1 MDHQRRWS
9 EEEPDSLPLKLLKIF
24 ATDGYSQRRG
34 PQQRPASTNFFDEIH
49 RITSHTEWFIDHPE
63 EDERRAERRKRR
75 AAQKKEE
82 EARKRAEEERKEQ
95 EAKEKAERKRQ
106 KEERRKEKR
115 RGDWSDA
122 WKRYENGWKSIDDT
136 SDNIDGSQIP
146 WPIKSGLRQD
156 LSESAVRQF
165 FRRTA
170 FVHSSDDQA
179 EEIFQVMTKE
189 TKRWHSDKIQHRF
202 GKDIFQ
208 SQYGEDIDMVTKLIV
223 VLWKEAKTGRGGSK

>member
-1 MDHQRRWS
+1 MDGQRGWG
-9 EEEPDSLPLKLLKIF
+9 EEEQDSLPLKFPKIF
-24 ATDGYSQRRG
+24 ARDEYSPRQRR
-34 PQQRPASTNFFDEIH
+34 PQQQPATTTYPFEACINH
-49 RITSHTEWFIDHPE
+49 LE
-63 EDERRAERRKRR
+63 EEQRKADRRKKRR
-75 AAQKKEE
+75 AAQKREE
-82 EARKRAEEERKEQ
+82 EARKRAEEREEQ

-106 KEERRKEKR
+106 KEDRRKVKR

-122 WKRYENGWKSIDDT
+122 WKKYDNAWKSIDDT

-146 WPIKSGLRQD
+146 WPTKSRLRLD
-156 LSESAVRQF
+156 LSESTVRQF

-223 VLWKEAKTGRGGSK
+223 VLWKEAKMGRGGSN